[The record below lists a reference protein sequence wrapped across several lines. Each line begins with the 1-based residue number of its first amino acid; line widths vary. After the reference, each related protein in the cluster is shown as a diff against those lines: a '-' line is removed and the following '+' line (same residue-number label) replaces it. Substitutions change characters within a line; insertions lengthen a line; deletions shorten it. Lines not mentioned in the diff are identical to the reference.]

1 MPIIGLPRQD
11 QSKVSSMI
19 ESENLQQKV
28 LLHTNSR
35 GYSLHH
41 THHTLDYKPTNF
53 LSSVFKASLVL
64 KSSRRHLV
72 CACCRAAHRSWL

>member
-11 QSKVSSMI
+11 QSKVPMI

-35 GYSLHH
+35 GYSLQH
-41 THHTLDYKPTNF
+41 THRTLDYKPTNF
-53 LSSVFKASLVL
+53 LSLVFKASLVL
-64 KSSRRHLV
+64 KSSRRHL
-72 CACCRAAHRSWL
+72 L